1 MLFSLQQR
9 LWNMNISKKDLE
21 KECLKR
27 DRKVSYDVIRHIING
42 SYHAF
47 YEVSNKTWFK
57 VLNTIEELEAEKGI
71 KSIEY

>member
-21 KECLKR
+21 RECLKR
-27 DRKVSYDVIRHIING
+27 DRKVSYNVIRQVING
-42 SYHAF
+42 SYKSF
-47 YEVSNKTWFK
+47 YEVSNRTWFRI
-57 VLNTIEELEAEKGI
+57 LNTIEELEREKGI